1 MPSQSRSARAAPVRF
16 DRPTRALTLVLAAIF
31 ATAPAVAQSPVRDLK
46 ASKQKLE
53 AAEGRAKALQTDVAQ
68 MDADRARLNA
78 QLQDTARLIQ
88 RSEGQLTTIEA
99 RRDELES
106 QQKLLQGSLA
116 QRHGQIASLM
126 AAMQRMGRNPPP
138 VIITRREDALQM
150 VRSAMLLARMF
161 PELRTQSEEL
171 AGRLNELAR
180 VMADIKTE
188 RDKLSTETSRLK
200 DGQLRLA
207 SLMESKRQTLS
218 ERQEQ
223 LDEVRKAAAEISKNV
238 TDLSELISRLDKA
251 VAENTDLG
259 TYERQAAL
267 TPAVAPPVTVATPP
281 AVAVPVTATPTAPA
295 PIAEPIRP
303 ATEAPTVVAALPKAT
318 NPSVELAPQ
327 GGALSANPSRL
338 MPAIPFHLAKGQ
350 LPLPAQ
356 GKRVIA
362 FGERMPSGGASKGS
376 VIETRH
382 GAQITAPCDGWVLYA
397 SEFRSYGQL
406 LIINGGNGY
415 HVVLAGLSQ
424 IDVQLGQFV
433 LAGEPIGT
441 MSAAPKGKA
450 QDNAPVLYVEFRKE
464 GRPVDPEP
472 WWVDGSKKVQG

>member
-1 MPSQSRSARAAPVRF
+1 MSNPASTVSVRPF
-16 DRPTRALTLVLAAIF
+16 RLERRLCSWISVTALLLAAQ
-31 ATAPAVAQSPVRDLK
+31 PGLAQDRSRELTTN
-46 ASKQKLE
+46 KQKLE
-53 AAEGRAKALQTDVAQ
+53 AAETRAKQLQSDVGQ
-68 MDADRARLNA
+68 MDAERARINA
-78 QLQDTARLIQ
+78 QLQETARLIQ
-88 RSEGQLTTIEA
+88 RGEGQMTVIEA

-116 QRHGQIASLM
+116 QRHGQIASLL

-138 VIITRREDALQM
+138 VIITKREDALQM
-150 VRSAMLLARMF
+150 VRSAMLLARAF
-161 PELRTQSEEL
+161 PELRSQAEDL

-180 VMADIKTE
+180 VMADIKAE
-188 RDKLSTETSRLK
+188 REKFEAETNRLK
-200 DGQLRLA
+200 GGQLRLA
-207 SLMESKRQTLS
+207 SLMEVKRQTLS

-238 TDLSELISRLDKA
+238 TDLAELITRLDRT
-251 VAENTDLG
+251 VADNTSLG
-259 TYERQAAL
+259 AYEKQAAL
-267 TPAVAPPVTVATPP
+267 TPE
-281 AVAVPVTATPTAPA
+281 PA
-295 PIAEPIRP
+295 PSSQPRP
-303 ATEAPTVVAALPKAT
+303 AGTASSEPTSIAGGRPIEAAPDQKIVIAALPKMQ
-318 NPSVELAPQ
+318 NPTFELSPQ
-327 GGALSANPSRL
+327 GGAMSANPSRL
-338 MPAIPFHLAKGQ
+338 MPAIPFHQARGQ
-350 LPLPAQ
+350 LPMPAQ
-356 GKRVIA
+356 GKRVIS
-362 FGERMPSGGASKGS
+362 FGEKMPSGSASKGL
-376 VIETRH
+376 VMETRH